1 MDKLII
7 FAGKVAITVAYIEVA
22 MLVHEWRKQA
32 KLDTAAKLS
41 IMGEDSLNDISDQLD
56 DIKTRLAG
64 LELG

>member
-41 IMGEDSLNDISDQLD
+41 VMSEDRINDISEQLD
-56 DIKTRLAG
+56 EIKTQLAG
-64 LELG
+64 IELG